1 MLYLWAPIIDRIQIP
16 AAMAKPFFLK
26 KLIIGP
32 PIVPVIYAIKFVIIL
47 LDPSFPSINLSVSL
61 CFTCLFLSIGS

>member
-1 MLYLWAPIIDRIQIP
+1 
-16 AAMAKPFFLK
+16 MAKPFFLK

-47 LDPSFPSINLSVSL
+47 LDPSLPSINLSVQ
-61 CFTCLFLSIGS
+61 FLMHLQLYLGLMML

>member
-1 MLYLWAPIIDRIQIP
+1 
-16 AAMAKPFFLK
+16 MAKPFFLK

-61 CFTCLFLSIGS
+61 CFACLFVSIGS

>member
-1 MLYLWAPIIDRIQIP
+1 
-16 AAMAKPFFLK
+16 MAKPFFLK

-47 LDPSFPSINLSVSL
+47 LDPSFPAINYFVKSCRLE
-61 CFTCLFLSIGS
+61 CN